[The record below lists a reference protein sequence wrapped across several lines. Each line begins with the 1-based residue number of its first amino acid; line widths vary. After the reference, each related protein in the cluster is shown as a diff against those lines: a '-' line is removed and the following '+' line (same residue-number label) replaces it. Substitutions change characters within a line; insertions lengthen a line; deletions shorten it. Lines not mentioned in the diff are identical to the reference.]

1 MAGLARFAL
10 PGIIV
15 LTSVGAFLMCLLVIR
30 YGFGSRE
37 IDVDDDEARRL
48 AMTRIGHAVAAVCF
62 AGAALLAVVALPART
77 VPRSQPAAAAPAP
90 PPAAVPTAALDE
102 QAREIARLRDALH
115 QTQLE
120 MDEKL
125 SVVEN
130 RVTNLLGRV
139 SGPPPMADLPSPSQS
154 KRPASSTSRGERS
167 ARPTDPA
174 PGAAARRPADSDE
187 ANALPA
193 GATAERFRAKVKG
206 VNVDVQ
212 TRRLRNNE
220 TAYFV
225 RLIDETNRPVTGA
238 DVTLVGTRADGT
250 PVLATLEPTNEPG
263 VHRGRVPT
271 PGDGSDLRLRVVGTT
286 TRFEV
291 SLSREVNW

>member
-154 KRPASSTSRGERS
+154 KRPASSTSRGERA

-225 RLIDETNRPVTGA
+225 RLIDETNRPVTG
-238 DVTLVGTRADGT
+238 VTLVGTRADGT

-291 SLSREVNW
+291 SLAREVNW

>member
-1 MAGLARFAL
+1 MGGLTQYAL

-77 VPRSQPAAAAPAP
+77 QPRPQPVAEAPAP
-90 PPAAVPTAALDE
+90 PAPVVPAAARDE

-115 QTQLE
+115 QTQLD

-125 SVVEN
+125 SAVES
-130 RVTNLLGRV
+130 RVANLLSQV
-139 SGPPPMADLPSPSQS
+139 SAPTPAGEGSSPALG
-154 KRPASSTSRGERS
+154 KRPAASTSRGERS
-167 ARPTDPA
+167 ARPNASA
-174 PGAAARRPADSDE
+174 PGAAVRRSDE
-187 ANALPA
+187 ASALPT
-193 GATAERFRAKVKG
+193 GATVEHFRATVKG

-212 TRRLRNNE
+212 ARPLRNNE
-220 TAYFV
+220 TAYLV
-225 RLIDETNRPVTGA
+225 RLMDETNRPVTGA
-238 DVTLVGTRADGT
+238 DVMLVGKRGDGT
-250 PVLATLEPTNEPG
+250 SVLATLEPTNEPG

-271 PGDGSDLRLRVVGTT
+271 PGSGSDLRLRVVAAN

-291 SLSREVNW
+291 SLAREVSW

>member
-1 MAGLARFAL
+1 MGGVTQYAL

-15 LTSVGAFLMCLLVIR
+15 LASVGAFLMCLPVIR

-77 VPRSQPAAAAPAP
+77 QPRPQPVAEAPAP
-90 PPAAVPTAALDE
+90 PAPVGPAVALDE
-102 QAREIARLRDALH
+102 HARASARLSAALH
-115 QTQLE
+115 QTQLD

-125 SVVEN
+125 SAVEN
-130 RVTNLLGRV
+130 RIASLLSQV
-139 SGPPPMADLPSPSQS
+139 SGPTPAGEGSSPALG
-154 KRPASSTSRGERS
+154 KRPDASTPRGERS
-167 ARPTDPA
+167 ARPSDSTR
-174 PGAAARRPADSDE
+174 AAAAHRPADSGD
-187 ANALPA
+187 AYALPR
-193 GATAERFRAKVKG
+193 GTTVEHFRATVKG

-212 TRRLRNNE
+212 TRPLRNNE
-220 TAYFV
+220 TAYLV
-225 RLIDETNRPVTGA
+225 SLMDETNRPVTGD
-238 DVTLVGTRADGT
+238 DVMLVGKRGDGT
-250 PVLATLEPTNEPG
+250 SVLATLEPTSEPG

-271 PGDGSDLRLRVVGTT
+271 PGSGSDLRLRVVAAN

-291 SLSREVNW
+291 SLAREVSW

>member
-1 MAGLARFAL
+1 MGGVTQYAL

-62 AGAALLAVVALPART
+62 AGAALLAVVALAART
-77 VPRSQPAAAAPAP
+77 PSRPQPTAQAPTPPAATVPAAA
-90 PPAAVPTAALDE
+90 LDD

-115 QTQLE
+115 QTQLD

-125 SVVEN
+125 SAVES
-130 RVTNLLGRV
+130 RVANLLSQV
-139 SGPPPMADLPSPSQS
+139 SAPTPAGEASSPGPG
-154 KRPASSTSRGERS
+154 KRPAASTSSRGERS
-167 ARPTDPA
+167 ARPNAPA
-174 PGAAARRPADSDE
+174 PGAAVHRSDE
-187 ANALPA
+187 ASALPT
-193 GATAERFRAKVKG
+193 GATVEHFRATVKG

-212 TRRLRNNE
+212 ARPLRTNE
-220 TAYFV
+220 TAYLV
-225 RLIDETNRPVTGA
+225 SLMDETNRPVTGA
-238 DVTLVGTRADGT
+238 DVTLVGKRKDGT
-250 PVLATLEPTNEPG
+250 SVLATLEPTNEPG
-263 VHRGRVPT
+263 VHRGRLPT
-271 PGDGSDLRLRVVGTT
+271 SDDGSDLRLRVVGTT

-291 SLSREVNW
+291 SLAREVSW